1 MNKTRVQSTTP
12 AADLPVRLVAA
23 AAALV
28 TVYYRLPLPFLLLI
42 LFLSY
47 LMWSYYWT
55 LMSCRSVTGTS
66 LAARESIFVGETCT
80 REFKFTNGWL
90 FPLVRCGISF
100 LLPAGLTCS
109 SDNTQTLTRE
119 PKSEV
124 VPNTTFQLSPAWDYY
139 TVHYAWLPEQKEIT
153 VRLQIQGLLRGIYYL
168 PPPHLFVGDPSGLFR
183 GLSQVAREQYLY
195 VFPRLKS
202 TGEIFKTLDFHENNR
217 EDNFGLEDRYQAQ
230 GVRDY
235 QLTDPPK
242 SINWYATARANS
254 LKTNIYQRQDSQFCL
269 VALDLCV
276 PVQPAYAMDTTR
288 VGDPLLEEAISLAAG
303 IALFHLEQGAMTAF
317 CTNAPLLQWKVKN
330 KGMLPG
336 DTSAYM
342 SRVKP
347 ITTLDF
353 AGGTSQAQSI
363 LKVCAAIDETSR
375 ADAEAQAKLWERIQA
390 APANTLIYL
399 LSYHDPPARWANTEE
414 YSAGRKHANPAQFYS
429 PQRLADLASARVRLF
444 NLSQK

>member
-1 MNKTRVQSTTP
+1 MKNTRVLSTTP
-12 AADLPVRLVAA
+12 AASLAVRLLAA

-28 TVYYRLPLPFLLLI
+28 TVYYRMPLPFLLLI
-42 LFLSY
+42 LLLSY

-55 LMSCRSVTGTS
+55 LMSCRSTTGTS
-66 LAARESIFVGETCT
+66 LAAQESIFAGETLT
-80 REFKFTNGWL
+80 REFKFVNGWL

-100 LLPAGLTCS
+100 LLPAGLTCTG
-109 SDNTQTLTRE
+109 DTPQTMTRE
-119 PKSEV
+119 SKSGD
-124 VPNTTFQLSPAWDYY
+124 VPATTFQLAPAWNYY
-139 TVHYAWLPEQKEIT
+139 TVHYVWLPEKKEFT
-153 VRLQIQGLLRGIYYL
+153 VRLQIQAGLRGIYYL

-183 GLSQVAREQYLY
+183 GLNQVGREQYLY

-202 TGEIFKTLDFHENNR
+202 TGELHKALDFQENNR

-235 QLTDPPK
+235 QLADSPK

-254 LKTNIYQRQDSQFCL
+254 LKSNIYQRKDSQFCL

-276 PVQPAYAMDTTR
+276 PVQPAYALDAAR
-288 VGDPLLEEAISLAAG
+288 FEDPNLEEAISLAAG

-317 CTNAPLLQWKVKN
+317 YTNAPLLQWKKKKDN
-330 KGMLPG
+330 PLPD

-342 SRVKP
+342 NRVRP

-363 LKVCAAIDETSR
+363 LKICAAIDETSR
-375 ADAEAQAKLWERIQA
+375 AYPEARDKLWEKIQA

-399 LSYHDPPARWANTEE
+399 LRYHDPPASWENDEE
-414 YSAGRKHANPAQFYS
+414 YKTKRDNAAPAQFYS
-429 PQRLADLASARVRLF
+429 QQRLADLASSRVRLF
-444 NLSQK
+444 NLSP